1 MSRFSILLVL
11 AASTALSG
19 CSKDAPA
26 PAAVHDEATSAN
38 SVQALKA
45 AGVVLQK
52 ITKIPLDEELRA
64 AGEVVDDA
72 YATTLITPRV
82 EALVVRR
89 HAKLGDEVQAGA
101 PLVTLSS
108 VETAEAQGDLQRAEQ
123 EWRRVQALGTDAVS
137 GRRMDEARIGVEQ
150 ARAKA
155 AAYGSNGGRANG
167 EFTLTAPH
175 SGRLT
180 EDDFVVGQ
188 RIEPGDTLFRL
199 VDESTVWVD
208 AKLPAEMDARVP
220 IGSIAQIVAGD
231 QRLTGNVVQ
240 RAHRT
245 AESTRNGLVRIEVP
259 NPDDR
264 LHAGDYVDAFLK
276 SDGGAVAQLSVPTTA
291 LAQLQGQTVVFR
303 QSADGEIEPVPV
315 VAGAVVGDRT
325 LISDGLAEGDTVV
338 VAGTFVIKARLLKS
352 QLGEGDE
359 H

>member
-1 MSRFSILLVL
+1 MKRLPVLFLLATSAL
-11 AASTALSG
+11 AAG

-26 PAAVHDEATSAN
+26 PAAVHDEASAN
-38 SVQALKA
+38 SAQALKA

-52 ITKIPLDEELRA
+52 VTRTLLNEELRA
-64 AGEVVDDA
+64 SGEVVDNA

-89 HAKLGDEVQAGA
+89 HAKLGDEVKAGA

-123 EWRRVQALGTDAVS
+123 EWRRVQALGKDAVS

-155 AAYGSNGGRANG
+155 NAYGSNGGRANG
-167 EFTLTAPH
+167 ELTLTAPH
-175 SGRLT
+175 AGRLT

-188 RIEPGDTLFRL
+188 RIEPGKTLFRL

-220 IGSIAQIVAGD
+220 IGSAAQIVAGD
-231 QRLTGNVVQ
+231 QRLTGKVVQ

-276 SDGGAVAQLSVPTTA
+276 SDGGAVAQLAVPTTA

-303 QSADGEIEPVPV
+303 QSAEGEIEPVPV
-315 VAGAVVGDRT
+315 VTGAVIGDRT
-325 LISDGLAEGDTVV
+325 LISEGVAEGDTIVV
-338 VAGTFVIKARLLKS
+338 TGTFVIKARLLKS

>member
-1 MSRFSILLVL
+1 MNRFPLILAL
-11 AASTALSG
+11 AASTLLAA
-19 CSKDAPA
+19 CSKDAPTPA
-26 PAAVHDEATSAN
+26 PTHDEATTD
-38 SVQALKA
+38 SVEALKA

-52 ITKIPLDEELRA
+52 ITTAPLNEELRA
-64 AGEVVDDA
+64 AGEVVDNA

-89 HAKLGDEVQAGA
+89 HAKLGDEVRAGA
-101 PLVTLSS
+101 ALVTLSS
-108 VETAEAQGDLQRAEQ
+108 AETAEAQGELQRAEQ
-123 EWRRVQALGTDAVS
+123 EWRRVQALGRDAIS
-137 GRRMDEARIGVEQ
+137 GRRFDDARIGVEQ

-155 AAYGSNGGRANG
+155 NAYGAGGGRANG

-175 SGRLT
+175 AGRLT

-188 RIEPGDTLFRL
+188 RVEPGTTLFRL
-199 VDESTVWVD
+199 VDESVVWVD

-220 IGSIAQIVAGD
+220 IGSTAQIVVGD
-231 QRLTGNVVQ
+231 QRMTGKVVQ

-245 AESTRNGLVRIEVP
+245 AEATRNGLVRIEVANP
-259 NPDDR
+259 NDR

-276 SDGGAVAQLSVPTTA
+276 ADGGPVAQLTVPTAA

-303 QSADGEIEPVPV
+303 QSTDGQIEPVPV
-315 VAGAVVGDRT
+315 TTGAVIGDRT
-325 LISDGLAEGDTVV
+325 IISEGVAEGDTIV

>member
-1 MSRFSILLVL
+1 MNRFSMMFFLVTSVLLV
-11 AASTALSG
+11 A
-19 CSKDAPA
+19 CSNPAPA
-26 PAAVHDEATSAN
+26 PAPPHDAVSPNSAD
-38 SVQALKA
+38 ALKA
-45 AGVVLQK
+45 AGIVLQR
-52 ITKIPLDEELRA
+52 ITKTPLNEELRA
-64 AGEVVDDA
+64 PGEVVDNA

-89 HAKLGDEVQAGA
+89 HAKLGDEVKTGA

-108 VETAEAQGDLQRAEQ
+108 VETAEAQGELQRAEQ
-123 EWRRVQALGTDAVS
+123 EWRRVQALGPDAVS
-137 GRRMDEARIGVEQ
+137 GRRRDEARIGVEQ

-155 AAYGSNGGRANG
+155 RAYGSNGGRANG

-175 SGRLT
+175 AGRLT

-188 RIEPGDTLFRL
+188 RIEPGTTLFRL
-199 VDESTVWVD
+199 VNEATVWVD

-220 IGSIAQIVAGD
+220 IGSVAQIVAGD
-231 QRLTGNVVQ
+231 QRLTGKVVQ

-276 SDGGAVAQLSVPTTA
+276 ADGGTVAQLAVPTSA

-303 QSADGEIEPVPV
+303 QSVDGQIEPVPV
-315 VAGAVVGDRT
+315 VTGAVIGDRT
-325 LISDGLAEGDTVV
+325 LIAQGVAEGDTLVV
-338 VAGTFVIKARLLKS
+338 TGTFVIKARLLKS